1 MMKLQLLVINCL
13 FLCAMASISSTSKD
27 HAVVGNKNTQN
38 NEVLLDLNQNQSQ
51 YEQGYQDQQEVFKK
65 VQNRIS
71 KFKGVCWDKDQ
82 KKWRSQLAYNK
93 QKYNGGLFDNQEDAA
108 MKVNLLCDKCGT
120 ERKNP
125 TIDIKL
131 NAIQQKHKI
140 SKFIGVSWNS
150 TRKEWKAELVHNNKH
165 YHGGLFDNEEHA
177 AMKVNLLCDDKKI
190 KHKNPS
196 INIIPNAIQQKL
208 KNKTSIYAGVYWNNE
223 KKKWQVRLSHNKK
236 RYHGGNFDNEEC
248 AAMNVNV
255 LCDKVGMGRKNP
267 TIDITPNTI
276 QQVQNRI
283 SKYNGVYWKKDYKKW
298 KAELGHKKKKYYG
311 GVFDNEEHAAMK
323 VNLICDKLEIERR
336 NPTVDIKPNAIQQK
350 NQTSN
355 FTGVSWNNDSKKW
368 QTHLMCNKKNYH
380 GGIFDNEEHA
390 AMKVNLLCDMNGIE
404 RKNPT
409 ININLNEI
417 QEKTKPM
424 MHQSK
429 SKNVVN
435 ENIKVEDE
443 NKFKNECENRFMKS
457 NEDALPQSHANEK
470 RKRKQNSIVNDDIM
484 EEKVEITTPNHN
496 ESKLLQK
503 MQKY

>member
-1 MMKLQLLVINCL
+1 MQ
-13 FLCAMASISSTSKD
+13 F
-27 HAVVGNKNTQN
+27 NK
-38 NEVLLDLNQNQSQ
+38 
-51 YEQGYQDQQEVFKK
+51 
-65 VQNRIS
+65 
-71 KFKGVCWDKDQ
+71 
-82 KKWRSQLAYNK
+82 
-93 QKYNGGLFDNQEDAA
+93 
-108 MKVNLLCDKCGT
+108 
-120 ERKNP
+120 
-125 TIDIKL
+125 
-131 NAIQQKHKI
+131 
-140 SKFIGVSWNS
+140 
-150 TRKEWKAELVHNNKH
+150 
-165 YHGGLFDNEEHA
+165 
-177 AMKVNLLCDDKKI
+177 
-190 KHKNPS
+190 
-196 INIIPNAIQQKL
+196 
-208 KNKTSIYAGVYWNNE
+208 
-223 KKKWQVRLSHNKK
+223 
-236 RYHGGNFDNEEC
+236 
-248 AAMNVNV
+248 
-255 LCDKVGMGRKNP
+255 
-267 TIDITPNTI
+267 
-276 QQVQNRI
+276 
-283 SKYNGVYWKKDYKKW
+283 
-298 KAELGHKKKKYYG
+298 
-311 GVFDNEEHAAMK
+311 
-323 VNLICDKLEIERR
+323 
-336 NPTVDIKPNAIQQK
+336 K